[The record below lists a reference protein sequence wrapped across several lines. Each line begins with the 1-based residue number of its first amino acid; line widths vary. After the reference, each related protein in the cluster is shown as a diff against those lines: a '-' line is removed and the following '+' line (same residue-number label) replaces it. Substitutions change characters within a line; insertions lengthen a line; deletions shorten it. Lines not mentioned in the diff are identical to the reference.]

1 MSNADL
7 GLRSAIIFGCEGV
20 TLKPEER
27 ALFQIVRPLGFIL
40 FGRNCQRPEQV
51 RGLIDEL
58 REASGDINT
67 PILIDQEGGRVQRLG
82 PPHWKRRPPAQTFG
96 ALARDNPTAG
106 AEASWLAARLIA
118 SDLEPLGIT
127 VDCAPVL
134 DLPVPGSHDVIG
146 DRAFAAEAKSTAEL
160 GRAFCQGLLAGGVL
174 PVIKHIP
181 GHGRATVDSHRELPV
196 VEAAEDELVA
206 VDFAPF
212 AALRDM
218 PLAMT
223 AHVLYTALDRHNPVT
238 LSATIIE
245 GAIRG
250 QIGFEGVLI
259 SDDIS
264 MNALPGLIAQRAMRA
279 LNAGCD
285 VVLHCNGDIDEMAR
299 IAEVVG
305 TPGDL
310 TARRWVEAMAM
321 RRVPVP
327 FDIDEAERRLG
338 SLIGGVDWCGSVKA
352 DGA

>member
-1 MSNADL
+1 MSNTDL
-7 GLRSAIIFGCEGV
+7 AQRSAIIFGCAGLALE
-20 TLKPEER
+20 PAER
-27 ALFQIVRPLGFIL
+27 ALFRAARPLGFIL
-40 FGRNCQRPEQV
+40 FGRNCQTPEQV
-51 RGLIDEL
+51 RALIGEL
-58 REASGDINT
+58 REASGDRDT
-67 PILIDQEGGRVQRLG
+67 SILIDQEGGRVQRLG
-82 PPHWKRRPPAQTFG
+82 PPHWKQRPPAQTFG
-96 ALARDNPTAG
+96 ELGCKNPTAG

-118 SDLEPLGIT
+118 SDLESLGIT

-134 DLPVPGSHDVIG
+134 DLPEAGSHDVIG
-146 DRAFAAEAKSTAEL
+146 DRAFAADAKLTAKL
-160 GRAFCQGLLAGGVL
+160 GRAFCDGLLEGGVL

-181 GHGRATVDSHRELPV
+181 GHGRATVDSHQELPR
-196 VEAAEDELVA
+196 VEALKDVLVA

-212 AALRDM
+212 IALRNM